1 MDKQKILDKIKKCL
15 ALSKSANE
23 HEAAQA
29 LKQAQALMRMHNISD
44 ADIELA
50 DISEIG
56 VKCAN
61 ILPVWQ
67 QALIL
72 LCAQAF
78 GVQAYGHRNFS
89 GNHAQFYGFD
99 NRPELAAYAYEVL
112 LRQIRAAR
120 REYMKTAL
128 SRVRNTR
135 NKTYRADEFCAGWVS
150 SVRQKVQAFACTEK
164 EEGLM
169 KQYQDKLG
177 ELKTA
182 KARRV
187 NPSTSSL
194 KNQALFDRL
203 RGEVAGEKAELNH
216 GVGGAAEVKQLETA
230 K

>member
-15 ALSKSANE
+15 ALSQSANE

-29 LKQAQALMRMHNISD
+29 LKHAQALMREYQLSE

-61 ILPVWQ
+61 ILPEWQ
-67 QALIL
+67 QRLIL

-78 GVQAYGHRNFS
+78 GVQAYGHCNFA
-89 GNHAQFYGFD
+89 GNHAQFYGMGS
-99 NRPELAAYAYEVL
+99 RPELAAYAYEVL

-120 REYMKTAL
+120 RAYMKTAL
-128 SRVRNTR
+128 SRVRNPR
-135 NKTYRADEFCAGWVS
+135 NKTYRADEFCDGWVFA
-150 SVRQKVQAFACTEK
+150 VAQKVQTFARTEK
-164 EEGLM
+164 EESLM
-169 KQYQDKLG
+169 KQYRAKLG
-177 ELKTA
+177 EMKTA

-194 KNQALFDRL
+194 KSQALFDRL
-203 RGEVAGEKAELNH
+203 HGEVAGEKAELHH
-216 GVGGAAEVKQLETA
+216 GVGATEVKRLETA